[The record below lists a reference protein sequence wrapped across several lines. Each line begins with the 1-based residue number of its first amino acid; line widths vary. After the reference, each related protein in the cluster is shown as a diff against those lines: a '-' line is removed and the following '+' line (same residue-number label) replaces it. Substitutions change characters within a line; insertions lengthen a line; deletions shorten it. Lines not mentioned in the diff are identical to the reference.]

1 MGCIPAPRK
10 DLDELRRSLED
21 VILPH
26 LPTAG
31 RFALLDYPNH
41 ENVGDSAIWA
51 GERTF
56 LEAHGREVVYVSD
69 LQSYSE
75 SGLRRNLGSDGVIL
89 LHGGGNFGDLYPH
102 HQRHRERVI
111 GTFTDHPIVQLPQTA
126 TFRSES
132 TAAHASEVYA
142 RHRNLTLILRDASSL
157 DYARTHFVNDT
168 ALAPDLALALTPEP
182 ADSRS
187 GTIVWLARTD
197 DESADPSGRVDSAP
211 QVAVVDWVGKRS
223 ASLGVVARRTGLL
236 AAGSLHARLPATLS
250 PWQPWIERS
259 FDELASRRVEY
270 GYNLFRSARAVVTD
284 RLHGHILALLLGVP
298 HVLLN
303 DRYDKVGRF
312 YRTWTSSNPLVR
324 FAATPAEALAAAGEF
339 VDHPGP

>member
-1 MGCIPAPRK
+1 
-10 DLDELRRSLED
+10 LDELRRSLED

-26 LPTAG
+26 MPIAG

-41 ENVGDSAIWA
+41 ENVGDSAIWS
-51 GERTF
+51 GERAF
-56 LEAHGREVVYVSD
+56 LKAHGREVVYVAD

-75 SGLRRNLGSDGVIL
+75 SGLRRNLGSEGVIL
-89 LHGGGNFGDLYPH
+89 FHGGGNFGDLYPH
-102 HQRHRERVI
+102 HQQHRERVI
-111 GTFTDHPIVQLPQTA
+111 GTFADHPIIQLPQTA
-126 TFRSES
+126 TFRKDNN
-132 TAAHASEVYA
+132 AARAREVYA
-142 RHRNLTLILRDASSL
+142 RHLNLTLILRDSSSL
-157 DYARTHFVNDT
+157 AYARTHFVNDS

-187 GTIVWLARTD
+187 GTILWLARTD
-197 DESADPSGRVDSAP
+197 DESADPSGRVDTAT

-223 ASLGVVARRTGLL
+223 ASPYVVARRIGLL
-236 AAGSLHARLPATLS
+236 AMGSLHARLPATLS
-250 PWQPWIERS
+250 PLQPWIERS
-259 FDELASRRVEY
+259 FDELARRRVEY
-270 GYNLFRSARAVVTD
+270 GYRLLRSARVLVTD

-312 YRTWTSSNPLVR
+312 YRTWSFGNPLVK

-339 VDHPGP
+339 KDHPGR